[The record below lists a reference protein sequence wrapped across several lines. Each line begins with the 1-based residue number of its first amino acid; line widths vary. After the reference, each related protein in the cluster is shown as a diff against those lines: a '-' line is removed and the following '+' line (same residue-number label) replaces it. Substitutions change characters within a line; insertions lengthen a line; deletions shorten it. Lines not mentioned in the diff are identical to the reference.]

1 MGLDVQGDRESD
13 DPAIAD
19 DDRLYRRLSDNGP
32 NMIAVDV
39 LTGALRPS
47 SGAFKPDDDGV
58 SVYRES
64 LLQRDSLT
72 PADVVRAP
80 QNLVVA
86 LRVGAV
92 RSIRPLGVRDDPWP
106 AGIPD
111 EDHPRNAAHALIKGW
126 DGLTTSE
133 RRRRQKAL
141 AELPSLEFIYP

>member
-1 MGLDVQGDRESD
+1 MQGGGDSD

-19 DDRLYRRLSDNGP
+19 DDRLYRRLSDSSP

-39 LTGALRPS
+39 LTGARRPS

-64 LLQRDSLT
+64 LLQRDSLE
-72 PADVVRAP
+72 AVDVVRAP

-86 LRVGAV
+86 LPVGAV

-106 AGIPD
+106 TGIPN

-126 DGLTTSE
+126 NGLSTGE
-133 RRRRQKAL
+133 RRRRQRAL
-141 AELPSLEFIYP
+141 AALPSIEFIYP

>member
-1 MGLDVQGDRESD
+1 VGLEVQGGGDSD

-19 DDRLYRRLSDNGP
+19 DDRLYRRLSDSSP

-39 LTGALRPS
+39 LTGARRPS

-64 LLQRDSLT
+64 LLQRDSLE
-72 PADVVRAP
+72 AVDVVRAP

-86 LRVGAV
+86 LPVGAV

-106 AGIPD
+106 TGIPD

-126 DGLTTSE
+126 NGLSTGE
-133 RRRRQKAL
+133 RRRRQRAL
-141 AELPSLEFIYP
+141 AALPSIEFIYP

>member
-1 MGLDVQGDRESD
+1 MQGGGDSD

-19 DDRLYRRLSDNGP
+19 DDRLYRRLSDSSP

-39 LTGALRPS
+39 LTGARRPS

-64 LLQRDSLT
+64 LLQRDSLE
-72 PADVVRAP
+72 AVDVVRAP

-86 LRVGAV
+86 LPVGAV

-106 AGIPD
+106 TGIPD

-126 DGLTTSE
+126 NGLSTGE
-133 RRRRQKAL
+133 RRRRQRAL
-141 AELPSLEFIYP
+141 AALPSIEFIYP

>member
-1 MGLDVQGDRESD
+1 MGFDVQSADESD
-13 DPAIAD
+13 DPSIED
-19 DDRLYRRLSDNGP
+19 GDRVYRRLSDNGP

-39 LTGALRPS
+39 LTGTRRPT

-64 LLQRDSLT
+64 LLRRGSLT
-72 PADVVRAP
+72 AVDVVRAP

-86 LRVGAV
+86 VPVGAV

-106 AGIPD
+106 TGIPD

-126 DGLTTSE
+126 NGLSRGERKTRQRKLADLTT
-133 RRRRQKAL
+133 
-141 AELPSLEFIYP
+141 LEFIYP